1 MLYILLAVGMFLV
14 LTNAR
19 EVLDSGGP
27 LPDKLQEEDERRE
40 HRDNQELPSK
50 QESFPDPEPSWEKDL
65 EKLKQ
70 EVAETLK
77 DLKEEKKE
85 YFSLKIEA
93 EKKAFEEMAK
103 VSPEPRELKNQIVS
117 DFYQDNNVTYLP
129 HKIRNTSSP
138 REEEKGQG
146 NKELKKLYERVHHL
160 KGKGKDMEEIAR
172 HLNMGKGEVELIL
185 GLKR

>member
-1 MLYILLAVGMFLV
+1 MRKLLYILLAVGMFLV

-19 EVLDSGGP
+19 EVLESGGP
-27 LPDKLQEEDERRE
+27 LPDKLQVEDERRDY
-40 HRDNQELPSK
+40 RDNQEAPS
-50 QESFPDPEPSWEKDL
+50 EKEL
-65 EKLKQ
+65 EKLKK
-70 EVAETLK
+70 EVAETLRELRK
-77 DLKEEKKE
+77 EKKE

-93 EKKAFEEMAK
+93 EKKASEGMEKITFEPQELENQA
-103 VSPEPRELKNQIVS
+103 VSHL
-117 DFYQDNNVTYLP
+117 YQNNVTYLP
-129 HKIRNTSSP
+129 HKMRNTSSP

-160 KGKGKDMEEIAR
+160 KEKGKDMEEIAR

>member
-1 MLYILLAVGMFLV
+1 MLYIFLAVGMFLV

-19 EVLDSGGP
+19 EVLESGGP
-27 LPDKLQEEDERRE
+27 LPDKLQVEDESRE
-40 HRDNQELPSK
+40 YRDNQESPS
-50 QESFPDPEPSWEKDL
+50 EKEL
-65 EKLKQ
+65 ERLKK
-70 EVAETLK
+70 EVAETLRE
-77 DLKEEKKE
+77 LKKEKKE

-93 EKKAFEEMAK
+93 EKKASEGMEKITFE
-103 VSPEPRELKNQIVS
+103 PQELENQAVS
-117 DFYQDNNVTYLP
+117 DLYQNNVTYLP
-129 HKIRNTSSP
+129 HKMKNTSSL

-160 KGKGKDMEEIAR
+160 KEKGKDTEEIAR